1 MAIGDSPMDRDPAV
15 IVDVACVGDP
25 FLDLIFLGLPG
36 MPPLGQETLAARL
49 KVVPG
54 GMANVAFAL
63 RRLGL
68 EAVICAPRGKDP
80 AGRFLAQL
88 IADAGVPWLGR
99 DGDATPVTVALP
111 TDGDRALVSVM
122 PDPTVDAEALR
133 EITMR
138 AVVVDLPSAPLLPPV
153 PRAYC
158 VVGDPEVA
166 RLAGRLPAHLD
177 DVHALILNR
186 REAMGLTGRADARS
200 AAQHLASLGT
210 TVVVTLGA
218 GGALAVEPDGRTVE
232 VAAPVAHVADAT
244 GAGDLFVSAYIWA
257 DLGGRSLGDRLEL
270 ATRYA
275 SLSLERATDQ
285 LKGITLEEFE
295 QLVPR

>member
-1 MAIGDSPMDRDPAV
+1 M

-36 MPPLGQETLAARL
+36 MPVLGEETLAARL

-68 EAVICAPRGKDP
+68 DAVICAPRGQDP
-80 AGRFLAQL
+80 AGRFLAEL
-88 IADAGVPWLGR
+88 IAEAGVPWVGR
-99 DGDATPVTVALP
+99 DGEATPVTVALP
-111 TDGDRALVSVM
+111 VEGDRALVSVM
-122 PDPTVDAEALR
+122 PEPTVDAGMLR
-133 EITMR
+133 QLTMR
-138 AVVVDLPSAPLLPPV
+138 AVVVDLPSVPLLPAV
-153 PRAYC
+153 PRAYA

-166 RLAGRLPAHLD
+166 MLAGRLPERLD
-177 DVHALILNR
+177 GVHALILNR
-186 REAMGLTGRADARS
+186 REAMGLTGQADVRAAARL
-200 AAQHLASLGT
+200 LASLGP

-218 GGALAVEPDGRTVE
+218 GGAMAVEPDGRTVDIT
-232 VAAPVAHVADAT
+232 APVADVADAT

-257 DLGGRSLGDRLEL
+257 DLGGHELEERLGL

-275 SLSLERATDQ
+275 SLSLERATDR
-285 LKGITLEEFE
+285 LKGITLGEFE
-295 QLVPR
+295 ALLAR

>member
-1 MAIGDSPMDRDPAV
+1 M

-36 MPPLGQETLAARL
+36 MPALGQETLAARL

-68 EAVICAPRGKDP
+68 EAVICAPRGRDP
-80 AGRFLAQL
+80 AGRFLAEL

-122 PDPTVDAEALR
+122 PEPTVDAETLR
-133 EITMR
+133 QLTMR

-153 PRAYC
+153 PRAYA

-166 RLAGRLPAHLD
+166 ALAGRLPERLD
-177 DVHALILNR
+177 DVHALILNQ
-186 REAMGLTGRADARS
+186 REAMGLTGRGDARS
-200 AAQHLASLGT
+200 AGRHLASLGT

-218 GGALAVEPDGRTVE
+218 GGALALEPDGLSVE
-232 VAAPVAHVADAT
+232 IAAPAADVADAT

-257 DLGGRSLGDRLEL
+257 DLGGHDLGQRLAL

-275 SLSLERATDQ
+275 SLSLERASDQ
-285 LKGITLEEFE
+285 VKGITLDEFE
-295 QLVPR
+295 ALLPR

>member
-1 MAIGDSPMDRDPAV
+1 M

-36 MPPLGQETLAARL
+36 MPVLGEETLAARL

-68 EAVICAPRGKDP
+68 DAVICAPRGQDP
-80 AGRFLAQL
+80 AGRFLAEL
-88 IADAGVPWLGR
+88 IAEAGVPWVGR
-99 DGDATPVTVALP
+99 DGEATPVTVALP
-111 TDGDRALVSVM
+111 VEGDRALVSVM
-122 PDPTVDAEALR
+122 PEPTVDAGMLR
-133 EITMR
+133 QLTMR
-138 AVVVDLPSAPLLPPV
+138 AVVVDLPSVPLLPAV
-153 PRAYC
+153 PRAYA

-166 RLAGRLPAHLD
+166 MLAGRLPERLD
-177 DVHALILNR
+177 GVHALILNR
-186 REAMGLTGRADARS
+186 REAMGLTGQADVRAAARL
-200 AAQHLASLGT
+200 LASLGP

-218 GGALAVEPDGRTVE
+218 GGAMAVEPDGRTVDIT
-232 VAAPVAHVADAT
+232 APVADVADAT

-257 DLGGRSLGDRLEL
+257 DLGGHELEERLGL

-275 SLSLERATDQ
+275 SLSLEQATDR
-285 LKGITLEEFE
+285 LKGITLGEFE
-295 QLVPR
+295 ALLAR

>member
-1 MAIGDSPMDRDPAV
+1 V

-36 MPPLGQETLAARL
+36 MPRLGEETLAARL

-68 EAVICAPRGKDP
+68 EAVICAPRGQDP
-80 AGRFLAQL
+80 AGRFLAEL
-88 IADAGVPWLGR
+88 IAEAGVPWLGR
-99 DGDATPVTVALP
+99 DGVATPVTVALP

-122 PDPTVDAEALR
+122 PEPTVDAGTLR
-133 EITMR
+133 ELTMG

-153 PRAYC
+153 PRAYA

-166 RLAGRLPAHLD
+166 ALAGRLPERLD

-186 REAMGLTGRADARS
+186 REAMGLTGRVDARS
-200 AAQHLASLGT
+200 AAVHLASLGT

-218 GGALAVEPDGRTVE
+218 GGALAVEPAGRTVE
-232 VAAPVAHVADAT
+232 IAAPIANVADAT

-257 DLGGRSLGDRLEL
+257 DLGGHALDERLAL

-275 SLSLERATDQ
+275 SLSLERATDR
-285 LKGITLEEFE
+285 LKGITLQEFE
-295 QLVPR
+295 ALLPS